1 MIRRAYR
8 REYPKMSTQ
17 TESIEITGLPPGTKE
32 AIEELSRSRGRSA
45 DEYLR
50 MLIETEIALSDL
62 QLKQETESWEAA
74 SDEDWLKLERNLA
87 EVP

>member
-1 MIRRAYR
+1 MGA
-8 REYPKMSTQ
+8 Q

-32 AIEELSRSRGRSA
+32 AIEELSRSKGKST

-50 MLIETEIALSDL
+50 MLIQTEITSSEL
-62 QLKQETESWEAA
+62 QLKQETDSWEAA
-74 SDEDWLKLERNLA
+74 SDEDWLKLERNFA

>member
-1 MIRRAYR
+1 
-8 REYPKMSTQ
+8 MSTQ
-17 TESIEITGLPPGTKE
+17 NESIEITGLPPGTRE
-32 AIEELSRSRGRSA
+32 SIEELSRSKGKSV

-50 MLIETEIALSDL
+50 MLIETEITSSGS
-62 QLKQETESWEAA
+62 QLKQETDSWEAA